1 VEQPV
6 SISSVP
12 FLLYD
17 IQADFHKALENA
29 SEARDERSI
38 YQMMTNSRVVCRVIS
53 LLEYVLAVGAVINTV
68 HNSYQVG
75 LRTVISFSCH
85 HSGILPLIWNSFSYA
100 IGFAGLILVRWTFWS
115 LSVGKLDLAE
125 GTGRGLGKW
134 FVTEWTRCIERPALS
149 YNPDKAPNI
158 PKTISRVGLT
168 LGIDILLAAQFAMGT
183 MLMSSIIFVRMQDA
197 ALIVLRYLASAFV
210 VRLIVTFE
218 GGGMKY
224 ASDKVSSR

>member
-1 VEQPV
+1 
-6 SISSVP
+6 
-12 FLLYD
+12 
-17 IQADFHKALENA
+17 
-29 SEARDERSI
+29 
-38 YQMMTNSRVVCRVIS
+38 MMTNSPVVCRAIS

-115 LSVGKLDLAE
+115 LSVGNLDLAG
-125 GTGRGLGKW
+125 GTGRGLGNW
-134 FVTEWTRCIERPALS
+134 FVTEWTLCSERPPLA
-149 YNPDKAPNI
+149 YKPDKSPNI
-158 PKTISRVGLT
+158 TKTILRVGLT
-168 LGIDILLAAQFAMGT
+168 LGINILLVAQFAMGT
-183 MLMSSIIFVRMQDA
+183 MLMSSILFVRVLDA

-218 GGGMKY
+218 SEGMKY
-224 ASDKVSSR
+224 ASDKVSSRSNGFLMTGQNAP